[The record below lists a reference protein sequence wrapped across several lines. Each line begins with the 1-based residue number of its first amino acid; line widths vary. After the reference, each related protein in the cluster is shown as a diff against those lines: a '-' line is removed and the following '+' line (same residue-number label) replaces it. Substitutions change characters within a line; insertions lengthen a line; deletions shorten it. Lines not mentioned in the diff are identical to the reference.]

1 MKIKGVLII
10 KKPIFKNKKGKIIKF
25 VDRKDKIYKKFG
37 EYILMKLI
45 KIKSRDGYVIK
56 RLLHY

>member
-10 KKPIFKNKKGKIIKF
+10 KKPIFKNKKSKIIKF

-37 EYILMKLI
+37 SYILMKLI
-45 KIKSRDGYVIK
+45 KIKSGMDMS
-56 RLLHY
+56 